1 MGNGSGGPI
10 LKGGWLGGTHAALRL
25 KEVVLEEMIKQKT
38 EGMYY
43 MKVWRESEMME
54 QSKCVC
60 VCQRKK
66 DRENDILLAFDVL
79 TD

>member
-1 MGNGSGGPI
+1 
-10 LKGGWLGGTHAALRL
+10 
-25 KEVVLEEMIKQKT
+25 MIKQKT